1 MILTVTE
8 RAALLDRTTE
18 ELIHK
23 SGKYEWQREKIII
36 ETFCDENG
44 SESKTRT
51 DYYSRPSWQ
60 EGTLV
65 QVVRKYNRY
74 DLCTVGKSLV
84 SVHFMHD
91 NEVKEAKSLEE
102 LNLLDEDWAKR
113 FGL

>member
-1 MILTVTE
+1 M
-8 RAALLDRTTE
+8 
-18 ELIHK
+18 
-23 SGKYEWQREKIII
+23 
-36 ETFCDENG
+36 
-44 SESKTRT
+44 
-51 DYYSRPSWQ
+51 
-60 EGTLV
+60 